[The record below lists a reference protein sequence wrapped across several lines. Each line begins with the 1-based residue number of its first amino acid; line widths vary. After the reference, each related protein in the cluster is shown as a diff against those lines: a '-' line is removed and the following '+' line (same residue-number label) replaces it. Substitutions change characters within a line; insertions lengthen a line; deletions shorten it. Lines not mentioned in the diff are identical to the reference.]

1 MRQSWHQLS
10 LIVLLLSDQK
20 RNLVQVIKMSLIR
33 SPLTPHIGDTK
44 GGCLIFISF
53 LLLTNSITASPLVA
67 QTVLSQQPPLP
78 PPQDAV
84 PLIEPIR
91 PQLRRPEP
99 LPLPEDLLKPPTAP
113 RTPAPVPGKIPQVI
127 KVKRFEVI
135 GSTVFSPEEF
145 DKVLARF
152 TNRSLSFTELFQARS
167 AVTQLYIDRGYIT
180 SGALLPPQSIKNG
193 IVTIQVVEG
202 GLEEINVTGTR
213 RLNPNY
219 VRDRLPQ
226 SKPLNQN
233 RLLEALQLLQLN
245 PLIQN
250 LSAELGAG
258 SRPGTSVLEVRVQE
272 AKTFTS
278 QIGTDN
284 GRSPSVGSFR
294 RQFQI
299 NEANLFGIGDGISL
313 GYSNTDGS
321 NGIDASY
328 SLPINPRNGTLS
340 LSVGFNDSSVI
351 EAPFDEVFDID
362 GNSRYYELTLR
373 QPVVQTPNQEFA
385 LGLTAAR
392 RESKI
397 TEDQVGIP
405 PFLLSPGADDE
416 GNTRISA
423 VQFFQEWTRRNT
435 REVLAARSQF
445 NLGISA
451 FNATVNN
458 DAPDS
463 SFLYWRGQGQWV
475 RLLAPDTVLL
485 IRGDVQLSTD
495 ALVPIE
501 QFGLGGQVSVRGY
514 RQDALLTDNGA
525 FASAEL
531 RLPILRS
538 SKQRWVL
545 QLTPFIDAGTTWDN
559 SGRTDAN
566 SNTTDTD
573 TLASVGVGLRYQLG
587 DRLTA
592 RFDWGIPLIDISS
605 QGEDTWQENGLYFS
619 FQYNPF

>member
-10 LIVLLLSDQK
+10 LIVLVLCKQK
-20 RNLVQVIKMSLIR
+20 CNLVQVIKMSLIR
-33 SPLTPHIGDTK
+33 SLLTPQTGDTK

-78 PPQDAV
+78 PPQDVV
-84 PLIEPIR
+84 PPIEPIP
-91 PQLRRPEP
+91 PQLRRPET
-99 LPLPEDLLKPPTAP
+99 LPLPEDLLQPPTAP
-113 RTPAPVPGKIPQVI
+113 RTPAPVPGKIPQAI
-127 KVKRFEVI
+127 KVKKFKVI
-135 GSTVFSPEEF
+135 DSTVFTSEEF
-145 DKVLARF
+145 DKVLAPF
-152 TNRSLSFTELFQARS
+152 INRSLSFTELFQARS

-180 SGALLPPQSIKNG
+180 SGALLPEQSIKNG

-202 GLEEINVTGTR
+202 GLEEINVIGTR

-258 SRPGTSVLEVRVQE
+258 SRPGTSVLEVRVIE
-272 AKTFTS
+272 AKTFNT

-299 NEANLFGIGDGISL
+299 NEANLFGLGDGISL

-340 LSVGFNDSSVI
+340 LSVGFNDSNVI

-397 TEDQVGIP
+397 TEDEVGIP

-501 QFGLGGQVSVRGY
+501 QFGLGGQASVRGY

-538 SKQRWVL
+538 SRQRWVL

-566 SNTTDTD
+566 SNTIDTD
-573 TLASVGVGLRYQLG
+573 TLASVGLGLRYQLG

-619 FQYNPF
+619 FEYNPF